1 MTSTDSSPSQYPHTM
16 RVRFIRWIGRIRYAG
31 VLFITILACILIS
44 NPGALARVGA
54 SSLEQPPDS
63 SILQLAQ
70 VQAPPNLK
78 PSQQAI
84 IPANPGSTPA
94 NTTSLSK
101 PQKESQPTPVAR
113 PEGQRWWNMSSH
125 HIKMVIFIVI
135 LGGFV
140 LFGGAFGG
148 LIYSISSNRGAI
160 SWHSV
165 TLQGEDKKTEYKKWN
180 LGVYGDML
188 VGAGGGVIVFNL
200 IPQVSDG
207 GLIKVLWMSMS
218 DTGTAASTLMKIL
231 ALSLIG
237 GFAGISLFDEA
248 ARKISKQ
255 MQEISQQV
263 DANSNQLSGLN
274 QVGSTESQIRFL
286 LSRAVDKSLSPLGP
300 AEVDQLRGAVI
311 KAPLQVRNYVFDTC
325 QQAIESN
332 RLLGIS
338 IPLNVLEIQSR
349 VTQLKGLIHCFESL
363 RTAAT
368 ESEKSTNQIDLNSHR
383 YLAHIG
389 FIREHLAIGLSLLGE
404 GEVARENLVK
414 AEVMLGQAIESRDN
428 QAASTQKEFWHYSL
442 HRSFCRFRLGL
453 LDKAGEDL
461 LTPMAMTWATSLVP
475 GLVFT
480 NLKGF
485 SPPLLSIEVR
495 PSQYVADNF
504 FSWVSSLRPELVPK
518 ELLASEPNRSGEF
531 QQGGELRG
539 QRDDEDASQDDRE
552 TTTDVGQA
560 GQTNSSSTDP
570 DPDHAQSIP

>member
-1 MTSTDSSPSQYPHTM
+1 
-16 RVRFIRWIGRIRYAG
+16 
-31 VLFITILACILIS
+31 
-44 NPGALARVGA
+44 
-54 SSLEQPPDS
+54 
-63 SILQLAQ
+63 
-70 VQAPPNLK
+70 
-78 PSQQAI
+78 
-84 IPANPGSTPA
+84 
-94 NTTSLSK
+94 
-101 PQKESQPTPVAR
+101 
-113 PEGQRWWNMSSH
+113 MSSQ
-125 HIKMVIFIVI
+125 HIKMVIFIVV
-135 LGGFV
+135 LGGSV

-160 SWHSV
+160 SWHPV
-165 TLQGEDKKTEYKKWN
+165 TLQGEDKKTEYIKWN

-188 VGAGGGVIVFNL
+188 VGAGGAVIVFNL

-207 GLIKVLWMSMS
+207 GLITALWKSMS
-218 DTGTAASTLMKIL
+218 DAGDAASTLMKIL

-274 QVGSTESQIRFL
+274 QVGSIESEIRFL

-300 AEVDQLRGAVI
+300 SEVDQLRGAVI
-311 KAPLQVRNYVFDTC
+311 KAPLEVRNFVFDRC
-325 QQAIESN
+325 QQAVESS

-338 IPLNVLEIQSR
+338 ISLNVPEIQSR

-368 ESEKSTNQIDLNSHR
+368 ESEKTTNQIDLNMHR

-389 FIREHLAIGLSLLGE
+389 FIREYLAIGLSLLGE
-404 GEVARENLVK
+404 GEVARECLVQ
-414 AEVMLGQAIESRDN
+414 AEDFLGQAVVVRDN
-428 QAASTQKEFWHYSL
+428 QPAAIQQEFWHYSL

-461 LTPMAMTWATSLVP
+461 LTPKAMTWATSLAP

-485 SPPLLSIEVR
+485 SPPLMSNEVR
-495 PSQYVADNF
+495 PSLYVANDF
-504 FSWVSSLRPELVPK
+504 FSWVSSLRPELVPQ
-518 ELLASEPNRSGEF
+518 ELLASEANPSGEV
-531 QQGGELRG
+531 QQGGELMG
-539 QRDDEDASQDDRE
+539 QSDDEDASQDDRE
-552 TTTDVGQA
+552 TSTDVGQA

>member
-1 MTSTDSSPSQYPHTM
+1 
-16 RVRFIRWIGRIRYAG
+16 
-31 VLFITILACILIS
+31 
-44 NPGALARVGA
+44 
-54 SSLEQPPDS
+54 
-63 SILQLAQ
+63 
-70 VQAPPNLK
+70 LK
-78 PSQQAI
+78 PSQQGNT
-84 IPANPGSTPA
+84 PANPGSTPA
-94 NTTSLSK
+94 NNTSLGK
-101 PQKESQPTPVAR
+101 PQKKSQPNSVPK
-113 PEGQRWWNMSSH
+113 PEGQKGWITSSH
-125 HIKMVIFIVI
+125 QIKMVIFIVVI
-135 LGGFV
+135 GGAV

-160 SWHSV
+160 NWHPV
-165 TLQGEDKKTEYKKWN
+165 TLLGEDKKTEYIKWN

-200 IPQVSDG
+200 IPQVSDE
-207 GLIKVLWMSMS
+207 GLIEALWTSMS
-218 DTGTAASTLMKIL
+218 DAGSAASTMMNIL

-255 MQEISQQV
+255 MQDISQQV
-263 DANSNQLSGLN
+263 DTNSNQLSGLN
-274 QVGSTESQIRFL
+274 QVGSTESEIRFL

-300 AEVDQLRGAVI
+300 SEVDQLRDAVI
-311 KAPLQVRNYVFDTC
+311 KAPIQVRNYVFDRC
-325 QQAIESN
+325 QQAVESN

-338 IPLNVLEIQSR
+338 ISLNLLEIQSR

-368 ESEKSTNQIDLNSHR
+368 ESEKETNQIDLNIHR

-404 GEVARENLVK
+404 GEVAMEYLVQ
-414 AEVMLGQAIESRDN
+414 AEVMLGQAVESRDN
-428 QAASTQKEFWHYSL
+428 QPAATQQDFWHYSL

-461 LTPMAMTWATSLVP
+461 LTPKAMTWATSLAP
-475 GLVFT
+475 GLMFT

-485 SPPLLSIEVR
+485 SPPLMSNEVR
-495 PSQYVADNF
+495 PSLYVANDF
-504 FSWVSSLRPELVPK
+504 FSWVSSLRPELVPQ
-518 ELLASEPNRSGEF
+518 ELLASETNPSGEV

-552 TTTDVGQA
+552 TSTDVRQA

-570 DPDHAQSIP
+570 DPDHAQSIS